1 MSKERVGSYPFE
13 ISTHLLTLRWII
25 GAVDTTSLQN
35 KSMKQTQKIFKPQ
48 GEKMKIDKCLIL
60 KWGRSDHI
68 EVGRASLPSLKQNA
82 VEDMGNVTNGCA
94 FNVKSN

>member
-1 MSKERVGSYPFE
+1 
-13 ISTHLLTLRWII
+13 
-25 GAVDTTSLQN
+25 
-35 KSMKQTQKIFKPQ
+35 
-48 GEKMKIDKCLIL
+48 MKIDKCLIL

-68 EVGRASLPSLKQNA
+68 EVGRALLPSLKQNA